1 MSKAKI
7 KNPLGLYD
15 LENNLVKTFTNQVE
29 LAFVVNSVKS
39 SNPRFEIEP
48 KGNKSC

>member
-1 MSKAKI
+1 MSKAKS

-29 LAFVVNSVKS
+29 LAFFVNSVNK
-39 SNPRFEIEP
+39 
-48 KGNKSC
+48 KSC